1 MVTYKCGHNMGRQ
14 VTINSIT
21 GAQDYHIYV
30 CDTSLINCVYMDT
43 FSNSDIPLTVNV
55 PSPYDSI
62 TNYSIKI
69 VDSNNCEI
77 IKTY

>member
-1 MVTYKCGHNMGRQ
+1 MGRQ

-43 FSNSDIPLTVNV
+43 FSNSDIFALN
-55 PSPYDSI
+55 
-62 TNYSIKI
+62 KI
-69 VDSNNCEI
+69 
-77 IKTY
+77 Y